1 MLHTDKLQQ
10 GQNYVLRSA
19 GIDDN
24 DFIEISV
31 VAPAFNET
39 ENIAVF
45 TESVSA
51 ELSKITDSWEIIFV
65 DDGSSDNSLEVLQ
78 NLRSLDNRIKIIRFS
93 RNFGHQIAIS
103 AGLQYAAGN
112 AVIVMDADLQHP
124 PELIP
129 QMIES
134 WRKGYHIVC
143 TIRTYNKETGW
154 FKRKS
159 SEWFYS
165 LCNIISDVKFIDGA
179 ADFRLLDR
187 KAVDQFNAMPEQSRF
202 VRGMIRWLGFKET
215 YLKYT
220 ANPRR
225 HGVSK
230 YSFKKMITFAID
242 GITSFSISPLRWIIY
257 FGFSIAMISLLY
269 TVYVLFEI
277 IVTGNN
283 TPGWPT
289 LIVAVLFL
297 GGMQLISIGVV
308 GEYVGRIYI
317 ETKKRPLFVVQEEYG
332 FNFDNRQIGDN
343 KENRF
348 NNDLKLLYSADQINF
363 A

>member
-1 MLHTDKLQQ
+1 MLHTDKLRQ
-10 GQNYVLRSA
+10 GQNCDLRSA
-19 GIDDN
+19 GMDDN

-39 ENIAVF
+39 ENVSIF

-65 DDGSSDNSLEVLQ
+65 DDGSSDNSLEVLRILHAQ
-78 NLRSLDNRIKIIRFS
+78 DNRIKIIRFS

-112 AVIVMDADLQHP
+112 AVIVMDTDLQHP

-129 QMIES
+129 QMIEY
-134 WRKGYHIVC
+134 WRKGYHVVY
-143 TIRTYNKETGW
+143 TIRKYNKETGW
-154 FKRKS
+154 LKRKS

-165 LCNIISDVKFIDGA
+165 FCNLVSDVKFIDGA

-187 KAVDQFNAMPEQSRF
+187 KVVDQFNAMPEQSRF
-202 VRGMIRWLGFKET
+202 VRGMIRWLGFRET

-230 YSFKKMITFAID
+230 YSFKKMLAFAID

-257 FGFSIAMISLLY
+257 FGFSVAVMSLLY
-269 TVYVLFEI
+269 AGYVLFEI
-277 IVTGNN
+277 IATGNN
-283 TPGWPT
+283 TPGWPA
-289 LIVAVLFL
+289 LIIAILFL
-297 GGMQLISIGVV
+297 GGIQLISIGIV
-308 GEYVGRIYI
+308 GEYIGRIYM

-332 FNFDNRQIGDN
+332 FDIDN
-343 KENRF
+343 KKINHKK
-348 NNDLKLLYSADQINF
+348 NLKLQNITDQIKI